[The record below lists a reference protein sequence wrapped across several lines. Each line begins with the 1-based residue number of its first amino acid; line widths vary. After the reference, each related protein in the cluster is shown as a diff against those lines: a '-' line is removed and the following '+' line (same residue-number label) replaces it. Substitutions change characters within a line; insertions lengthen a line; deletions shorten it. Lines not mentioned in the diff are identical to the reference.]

1 MGPHKV
7 HRPNLAVGIAGIAFA
22 LTVAYSIAG
31 SLQVL
36 VWNPKAAV
44 PGATLEEIAAAM
56 ARANETLAVPL
67 VVTWAATG
75 ILLAAGV
82 FVAALARQLPGGAAA
97 KLGLAT
103 IALGAP
109 SHWFA
114 SFPAGMGLADTFA
127 TSGGDHAPWGM
138 VLYAVSA
145 VAFAVLLALVVRRRS
160 GIKPILA

>member
-97 KLGLAT
+97 KLGLV
-103 IALGAP
+103 IVALGAP

-145 VAFAVLLALVVRRRS
+145 VAFVVLLVLVVRRRS
-160 GIKPILA
+160 SIKPMLA